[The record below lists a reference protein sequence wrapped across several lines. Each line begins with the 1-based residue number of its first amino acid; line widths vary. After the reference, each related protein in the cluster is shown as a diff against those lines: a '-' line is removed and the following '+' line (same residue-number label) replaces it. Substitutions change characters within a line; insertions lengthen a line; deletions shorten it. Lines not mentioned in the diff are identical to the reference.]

1 MGGNIRYI
9 QQLSGLDVT
18 TTSREKLRQELSEKT
33 ELTDDEMQV
42 EDWLNE
48 LIGYTR
54 YKIQDVYL
62 GISSY
67 PEWVVYRKMPEQVL
81 LKSIKICKYK

>member
-1 MGGNIRYI
+1 M
-9 QQLSGLDVT
+9 DVCCYL
-18 TTSREKLRQELSEKT
+18 EHCCACA
-33 ELTDDEMQV
+33 V
-42 EDWLNE
+42 E
-48 LIGYTR
+48 IAVGVAVVVTR

-81 LKSIKICKYK
+81 LKSIKVCKYK

>member
-1 MGGNIRYI
+1 MLGQIL
-9 QQLSGLDVT
+9 QHLSDNKLVGHQHHGSIKNRSTQTIVT
-18 TTSREKLRQELSEKT
+18 EIYDKLMDT
-33 ELTDDEMQV
+33 
-42 EDWLNE
+42 
-48 LIGYTR
+48 I

-81 LKSIKICKYK
+81 LKSIKSMQVQVI